1 VEIVTTRF
9 GNIDID
15 ETKIIEMRGAIIGFE
30 HLRKYILLHTKDEKS
45 PYSWFQSL
53 EDGAIAFVVI
63 NPYVVK
69 SDYRPVIADN
79 DAVILEIENA
89 EDVVLLAI
97 ATIRQAP
104 FSVSVNL
111 KAPLVINSKRKIGKQ
126 VVLEDCVY
134 PIQYFLTSDSGN
146 EISARRDSANS
157 HDSGEVSP

>member
-1 VEIVTTRF
+1 VEIDTTRF

-69 SDYRPVIADN
+69 SDYKPLISDN
-79 DAVILEIENA
+79 DAVLLEIENA

-111 KAPLVINSKRKIGKQ
+111 KAPLVINSKKKVGKQ
-126 VVLEDCVY
+126 VVLEDHAY
-134 PIQYFLTSDSGN
+134 PIQYFLTPDSGN
-146 EISARRDSANS
+146 EISARRDSTNS
-157 HDSGEVSP
+157 RDSGEVSP